1 MTAPRR
7 KSSKSFLDDYRTDI
21 DPLVI
26 PDRARG
32 RPGLLPA
39 RDPDGRSVLVKFWPR
54 DDDSDGDDLEQI
66 WRSEIRQLQRLAA
79 VHHNCKID
87 SARFEEGKRR
97 SHP

>member
-39 RDPDGRSVLVKFWPR
+39 RDPDGRSVLVKFWARDDNTRGRRDRGPR
-54 DDDSDGDDLEQI
+54 DA
-66 WRSEIRQLQRLAA
+66 AA
-79 VHHNCKID
+79 VPR
-87 SARFEEGKRR
+87 AEELFVPMVASGEDNESCSRPWPR
-97 SHP
+97 